1 MMTNFKL
8 QIFKNAWHFLESWF
22 WVIWYGYPARKLIV
36 IGVTGT
42 DGKTTTCHLIYEI
55 LKQAGYKV
63 ALVSTVAAFI
73 GDEEIDTGFH
83 VTTADAR
90 VLQPLLKKIVDRG
103 FTHVVLEVTSH
114 SLDQHRVIG
123 CNFYTGVI
131 TNITH
136 EHLDYHGT
144 FEKYKAAK
152 MKLLAMS
159 KHPIYEYQISK
170 LQITNPR
177 LAGKYNKYNLGAA
190 EAVAKLF
197 GVEKYVPLVARSFSG
212 VPGRMEEVPNKLG
225 FRTIVDFAHTPN
237 ALESVLSTLSNQLTG
252 DHKLIVVFGC
262 AGLRDHSKRPMMG
275 QIAVKYADKVIITA
289 EDPRTESL
297 EDIYNDIVSHTPSL
311 ISLKYHPSS
320 PSYVGGGVP
329 QDGGGIVWGET
340 RQGVVVLG
348 GRQARG
354 EVFREDDRQL
364 AINKAVEMARKGDIV
379 VVTGKGH
386 EKSMC
391 FGKIEYP
398 WSDRKVVEEAIS
410 QLTSRWRTPLLNQER
425 GKG

>member
-1 MMTNFKL
+1 MILKNLFQISNFKF
-8 QIFKNAWHFLESWF
+8 QIIRNVYHLLNSLF
-22 WVIWYGYPARKLIV
+22 WVAVYGYPAKKLIV

-42 DGKTTTCHLIYEI
+42 DGKTTTSHLIYKI
-55 LKQAGYKV
+55 LKKAGYKV

-83 VTTADAR
+83 VTTAEAR
-90 VLQPLLKKIVDRG
+90 VLQPLLKKIVARG

-114 SLDQHRVIG
+114 SLDQYRVVG

-159 KHPIYEYQISK
+159 KHPIYSYEKSK
-170 LQITNPR
+170 LKITNPK
-177 LAGKYNKYNLGAA
+177 LAGDYNLYNLGAA
-190 EAVAKLF
+190 TAVAKLF

-237 ALESVLSTLSNQLTG
+237 ALENVLKTLRSQ
-252 DHKLIVVFGC
+252 KVESSSLIVVFGC
-262 AGLRDHSKRPMMG
+262 AGLRDHTKRPMMG
-275 QIAVKYADKVIITA
+275 EIAVKYADKVIVTA
-289 EDPRTESL
+289 EDPRTEKL
-297 EDIYNDIVSHTPSL
+297 DDIYRDIAA
-311 ISLKYHPSS
+311 
-320 PSYVGGGVP
+320 VGSM
-329 QDGGGIVWGET
+329 
-340 RQGVVVLG
+340 
-348 GRQARG
+348 
-354 EVFREDDRQL
+354 REDDRQK
-364 AINKAVEMARKGDIV
+364 AIEKAIGMAKKGDIV
-379 VVTGKGH
+379 VITGKGH

-391 FGKIEYP
+391 FGKTEYP
-398 WSDRKVVEEAIS
+398 WSDREAVIKSIS
-410 QLTSRWRTPLLNQER
+410 NNAGIHR
-425 GKG
+425 